1 MATSQGIFGIAAYD
15 VSSDKARYRINEGVR
30 GRAMKATESV
40 LIFDWTF
47 HEEVMKV
54 LRDHASATDRI
65 FPAQRFNKED
75 AKVAQQWV
83 RTAAQHFF
91 DEVCSSLRGT
101 VERAEREIDK
111 GEIGVLDMMDRVA
124 EAEKRLTQKVE
135 DFFVAL
141 ATFRLD
147 DEFKSFRKAVEQSF
161 EVAREAAALSVAKNS
176 DKLVAT
182 APKETSPA
190 PSAS

>member
-1 MATSQGIFGIAAYD
+1 MGNHMATLPSKGIFGIAAYD
-15 VSSDKARYRINEGVR
+15 VSNDRARYRINDEIR
-30 GRAMKATESV
+30 GIAMKATESV

-47 HEEVMKV
+47 HEQVMKV
-54 LRDHASATDRI
+54 LRDHADPRRDRV

-75 AKVAQQWV
+75 ADVARTWV

-101 VERAEREIDK
+101 VERAERDLADGK
-111 GEIGVLDMMDRVA
+111 IGVFDVMDRVDDG
-124 EAEKRLTQKVE
+124 EKRLTAKVE

-141 ATFRLD
+141 ATFRLNV
-147 DEFKSFRKAVEQSF
+147 EFDSFRKAVEDANL
-161 EVAREAAALSVAKNS
+161 VAREAAALLIAKNS

-182 APKETSPA
+182 APAK
-190 PSAS
+190 